1 MKLEKTSFALA
12 IIEDKKEIREG
23 LNDFFSLQ
31 PSVNSIK
38 VFSDME
44 SFFRELDKGY
54 NPEIILS
61 DIGLPGMDGINGIK
75 IISQRLPDA
84 DVIML
89 TVFMDSV
96 KIFNA
101 LCAGAT
107 GYMLKGTPM
116 SEVMNAIEVIRSGGS
131 YMSPSIAR
139 QVVEHFKTPA
149 KSANERLTEKERE
162 VIKYLLDGLTY
173 KLIAEKLFISVDG
186 VRFRIKSI
194 YEKLQVNSRSEIMS
208 KALKGEI

>member
-1 MKLEKTSFALA
+1 MSYELA
-12 IIEDKKEIREG
+12 IIEDKREIREG
-23 LNDFFSLQ
+23 LHDFFSQ
-31 PSVNSIK
+31 QSSVRSVK
-38 VFSDME
+38 AFRDME
-44 SFFRELDKGY
+44 TFLKEMNEGY
-54 NPEIILS
+54 APEVILS
-61 DIGLPGMDGINGIK
+61 DIGLPGMDGIEGIK
-75 IISQRLPDA
+75 IISHRLPEA
-84 DVIML
+84 DIIML

-107 GYMLKGTPM
+107 GYLLKGTPM
-116 SEVMNAIEVIRSGGS
+116 SEVMSAIEVIRNGGS

-139 QVVEHFKTPA
+139 QVVEHFKAPT
-149 KSANERLTEKERE
+149 KNANERLTEKERE

>member
-1 MKLEKTSFALA
+1 MSFALA

-23 LNDFFSLQ
+23 LNDFFLPQ
-31 PSVNSIK
+31 PSVDSVR
-38 VFSDME
+38 VFGDME
-44 SFFRELDKGY
+44 SFFREVDNGY
-54 NPEIILS
+54 IPEIILS

-75 IISQRLPDA
+75 IISQRLPEA
-84 DVIML
+84 DVIIL

-107 GYMLKGTPM
+107 GYLLKGTPM
-116 SEVMNAIEVIRSGGS
+116 SEVMTAIEVIRNGGS

-139 QVVEHFKTPA
+139 QVVDHFKAPA
-149 KSANERLTEKERE
+149 KNANERLTERERD

-173 KLIAEKLFISVDG
+173 RLIAEKLCISVDG

>member
-12 IIEDKKEIREG
+12 IIEDKQEIREG
-23 LNDFFSLQ
+23 LNDFLSLQ

-101 LCAGAT
+101 
-107 GYMLKGTPM
+107 
-116 SEVMNAIEVIRSGGS
+116 
-131 YMSPSIAR
+131 
-139 QVVEHFKTPA
+139 
-149 KSANERLTEKERE
+149 
-162 VIKYLLDGLTY
+162 
-173 KLIAEKLFISVDG
+173 
-186 VRFRIKSI
+186 
-194 YEKLQVNSRSEIMS
+194 
-208 KALKGEI
+208 

>member
-1 MKLEKTSFALA
+1 MSYALA
-12 IIEDKKEIREG
+12 IIEDKKEIRDG
-23 LNDFFSLQ
+23 LFDFFSNQ
-31 PSVNSIK
+31 SSVQSTRA
-38 VFSDME
+38 FRDME
-44 SFFRELDKGY
+44 SFFKELDKGY
-54 NPEIILS
+54 APEVILS
-61 DIGLPGMDGINGIK
+61 DIGLPGMDGIEGIK
-75 IISQRLPDA
+75 IISQRLPKTDI
-84 DVIML
+84 IML
-89 TVFMDSV
+89 TVFMDSM
-96 KIFNA
+96 KIFTA

-107 GYMLKGTPM
+107 GYLLKGTPM
-116 SEVMNAIEVIRSGGS
+116 SEVMSAIDVIRSGGS

-139 QVVEHFKTPA
+139 QVVEHFKAPT
-149 KSANERLTEKERE
+149 KNANERLTERERE